1 MLGPKWRVF
10 VCNLNLELDRNR
22 TVLTTAQLNGITVAS
37 DLGDAH
43 YVNEN
48 LYYVLVEK
56 SEGEA
61 AVRVNSGELGQGL
74 AAYQKIYLWFAGTTG
89 LALSQRMTNLMNPTP
104 PKHEHEI
111 AEAIEKWSESERILR
126 AHGDS
131 YQLKAAF
138 RITALRAIMSCSREQ
153 FEFLER
159 ESKA

>member
-89 LALSQRMTNLMNPTP
+89 LALSQRMTNLMNP